1 MLSRLLYTVR
11 SAIFWMTLGAILD
24 GISGLLLFLVIL
36 NGAFAI
42 TTPLILFVVCS
53 LSALV
58 VTFIATQQGY
68 LAGGLVMRS
77 LANALIRHLPLSLKS
92 ISNSNQLIAGPVS
105 QIMSVPAHLL
115 HPIING
121 LVTPCTVIIGAFI
134 YQGILG
140 AILLFIIVLLL
151 VTLRLCATKIALFE
165 QTAHHAE
172 QQAINALDQYALHQP
187 LIRRSRS
194 HHEALHPKLPLTS
207 QYQNQKQLQR
217 RSLPFH
223 LLFSLMVQSAFIAFF
238 VIGIHLI
245 NHTEITLSLW
255 IAGMVLLARLIE
267 PLWLLSHLDQAVR
280 QSKKSIRQVE
290 KALQTAE
297 LRFPQRT
304 QLPTIHSVSCEQ
316 LSFYQTDKKY
326 IVQDINITFEEHKLT
341 VIVGASGAGKS
352 TLLGLL
358 ARLQDPTQGSVSYGN
373 KNIKALSQ
381 EALCATRGILL
392 QDSRLFRG
400 TVHQNLS
407 IDDVNIDDRVINA
420 LLTKLNFTATH
431 EFLEKEVGAGGMLL
445 SGGQRQRLC
454 IARLLLQHPDII
466 LMDEPTASL
475 DNINTASVIDIITQ
489 AKQQTR
495 IIVTHQP
502 NLARQ
507 ADHIVYMEKGKI
519 IAQGTHQQLMAHVP
533 WYQQFIHQTPK
544 I

>member
-1 MLSRLLYTVR
+1 
-11 SAIFWMTLGAILD
+11 
-24 GISGLLLFLVIL
+24 
-36 NGAFAI
+36 
-42 TTPLILFVVCS
+42 
-53 LSALV
+53 
-58 VTFIATQQGY
+58 
-68 LAGGLVMRS
+68 
-77 LANALIRHLPLSLKS
+77 
-92 ISNSNQLIAGPVS
+92 
-105 QIMSVPAHLL
+105 
-115 HPIING
+115 
-121 LVTPCTVIIGAFI
+121 
-134 YQGILG
+134 
-140 AILLFIIVLLL
+140 
-151 VTLRLCATKIALFE
+151 
-165 QTAHHAE
+165 
-172 QQAINALDQYALHQP
+172 
-187 LIRRSRS
+187 
-194 HHEALHPKLPLTS
+194 
-207 QYQNQKQLQR
+207 
-217 RSLPFH
+217 
-223 LLFSLMVQSAFIAFF
+223 
-238 VIGIHLI
+238 
-245 NHTEITLSLW
+245 
-255 IAGMVLLARLIE
+255 MVLLARLIE

-280 QSKKSIRQVE
+280 QSKKSIQQVE
-290 KALQTAE
+290 KTLQTAE
-297 LRFPQRT
+297 LLFPHRT
-304 QLPTIHSVSCEQ
+304 QVPAVLSVNCEQ

-358 ARLQDPTQGSVSYGN
+358 ARLQDPTQGCVSYGN
-373 KNIKALSQ
+373 KNIKELSQ

-400 TVHQNLS
+400 TVRQNLS

-495 IIVTHQP
+495 IVVTHQP

-519 IAQGTHQQLMAHVP
+519 IVQGTHQQLMTHVP
-533 WYQQFIHQTPK
+533 WYQQFIQPSNASLLADDHEMMKNRQF
-544 I
+544 